1 MDHRGLLGS
10 LSDHVDEVNY
20 FFSKFLDFLDHYSS
34 FSLPNFFVCF
44 VLGGKGAD
52 NPYYCNDVTVVE

>member
-20 FFSKFLDFLDHYSS
+20 FFSKFLDFLDH
-34 FSLPNFFVCF
+34 
-44 VLGGKGAD
+44 
-52 NPYYCNDVTVVE
+52 